1 MKNQRK
7 LCGCTHTHTH
17 THGQFLKNGG
27 AIYGT
32 SM

>member
-1 MKNQRK
+1 MKNQYNH
-7 LCGCTHTHTH
+7 CGCTH